1 MLTSIDFKFI
11 FNNIAHLLASLIDK
25 RLFSTA
31 INILQKADGP
41 VELSSCCSCSVFS

>member
-31 INILQKADGP
+31 NILQKADGP
-41 VELSSCCSCSVFS
+41 VELSSCYSCSVFS